1 VNAIESLV
9 MSRTFAAFMVASLI
23 LALTPGPGVLYIVTR
38 TLGHGRK
45 AGLASVYGVA
55 LGNLAN
61 ASVAAVGLAAVLSTS
76 STAFTLVKL
85 AGALYLILLGIKTLR
100 ARPAA
105 HELERPDS
113 VSPVGA
119 FRDGFMVALL
129 NPKTALFFA
138 ALLPQFITSRAV
150 AFDQSLILG
159 CVFVFIAM
167 CTDTMYALSA
177 SMLAGSIVR
186 GSMWRPL
193 GRYVSGVALIGL
205 GVSAALVSP
214 RSAK

>member
-1 VNAIESLV
+1 VNGIESLLG
-9 MSRTFAAFMVASLI
+9 SRTFAAFLIASLI

-38 TLGHGRK
+38 TLAHGRK
-45 AGLASVYGVA
+45 AGLASVCGVA

-61 ASVAAVGLAAVLSTS
+61 ATVAAVGLAAVLSAS
-76 STAFTLVKL
+76 AVAFTVVKL

-100 ARPAA
+100 ARPATLVVTRA
-105 HELERPDS
+105 EG
-113 VSPVGA
+113 VSPVAA

-138 ALLPQFITSRAV
+138 ALLPQFISPGAP
-150 AFDQSLILG
+150 AFAQSLILG

-177 SMLAGSIVR
+177 SMLAQSLVR
-186 GSMWRPL
+186 GSMWRGL
-193 GRYVSGVALIGL
+193 GRHISGVCLIGL
-205 GVSAALVSP
+205 GLWTALASP
-214 RSAK
+214 RPAR

>member
-1 VNAIESLV
+1 
-9 MSRTFAAFMVASLI
+9 MSRTFAAFLFASLI

-76 STAFTLVKL
+76 SAAFTVVKL

-100 ARPAA
+100 ERPAA
-105 HELERPDS
+105 PEVARPDS
-113 VSPVGA
+113 VSPAAA

-138 ALLPQFITSRAV
+138 ALLPQFITSSAF

-167 CTDTMYALSA
+167 CTDSMYALSA
-177 SMLAGSIVR
+177 SLLAQSLVR
-186 GSMWRPL
+186 RPIWRPL
-193 GRYVSGVALIGL
+193 GRYVSGVTLIGL
-205 GVSAALVSP
+205 GLCAALASP